1 MIMIKKLIAA
11 FSSIA
16 MVASMFMPLGASALT
31 FNPGTLIKGQSYSA
45 VYYFAEDGKRYVFP
59 NEKTYFTWYENF
71 DDIMVIDDRTLGII
85 PIGGNVTY
93 RPGKKMVKI
102 TTDPTVYAIDV
113 SGVLRAIGSE
123 ELAETLYNIN
133 WNQQIDDLP
142 DAFFI
147 NYKMGSPIATAAE
160 FKPADV
166 QNAVSNISQN
176 IGFTSAQAAI
186 SIGDTMTGFVPSSI
200 TIKKG
205 ATVTW
210 TNQDGKPHTVKG
222 DGFQSGTLEYKDSY
236 ERTFSQVGSYQ
247 FYDTFNEAMVGNISV
262 IN

>member
-1 MIMIKKLIAA
+1 MIKRFIAA
-11 FSSIA
+11 FSSFA
-16 MVASMFMPLGASALT
+16 MFASLFMPMSAKALS
-31 FNPGTLIKGQSYSA
+31 FNPGTLIKGQNYAA

-71 DDIMVIDDRTLGII
+71 DNIVVIDDRTLGTI

-93 RPGKKMVKI
+93 RPGNKMIKI
-102 TTDPTVYAIDV
+102 TTDPTVYVVDV
-113 SGVLRAIGSE
+113 GGVLRAVGSE
-123 ELAETLYNIN
+123 ELAQTLYNIN
-133 WNQQIDDLP
+133 WNKQIDDLP

-147 NYKMGSPIATAAE
+147 NYKMGSPIATAAD

-166 QNAVSNISQN
+166 MNSIDTISQN
-176 IGFTSAQAAI
+176 EGFTSSQAAI

-200 TIKKG
+200 TVKVG

-210 TNQDGKPHTVKG
+210 TNQDSKPHTVKG

-236 ERTFSQVGSYQ
+236 ERTFNQVGSYQ
-247 FYDTFNEAMVGNISV
+247 FYDTFNEAMVGNVSV

>member
-1 MIMIKKLIAA
+1 MMQRIIAA

-16 MVASMFMPLGASALT
+16 MIASLFMPMSAKALT

-71 DDIMVIDDRTLGII
+71 DNIVIVDDRTLGVI

-113 SGVLRAIGSE
+113 GGVLRAIGSE
-123 ELAETLYNIN
+123 ELAQTLYNIN

-166 QNAVSNISQN
+166 MNSVSSISEN
-176 IGFTSAQAAI
+176 KGFTSTEAAI

-200 TIKKG
+200 TVKVG
-205 ATVTW
+205 TTVTW
-210 TNQDGKPHTVKG
+210 TNQDSKPHTVKG
-222 DGFQSGTLEYKDSY
+222 DGFQSPNLEYRESFN
-236 ERTFSQVGSYQ
+236 RTFNQVGSYQ
-247 FYDTFNEAMVGNISV
+247 FYDTYNESMVGNISV